1 MDKEQERQQ
10 QLQLSLQDRL
20 QKVSPELFA
29 EFLSKKGVN
38 SEYCPVCG
46 SNDIGTPQVDVMTV
60 GPDGASRRT
69 YIDYVK
75 LIAGGT
81 PHSLAHYQYRLIC
94 NTCGYTAHFAVY
106 PVLKWVEDKDE

>member
-1 MDKEQERQQ
+1 MDKEHERQH
-10 QLQLSLQDRL
+10 QLKLLLQEWL
-20 QKVSPELFA
+20 QYVSPELFA
-29 EFLSKKGVN
+29 EFLSEKGVN
-38 SEYCPVCG
+38 SGYCPLCG
-46 SNDIGTPQVDVMTV
+46 GNDIGSPQVDVMNV
-60 GPDGASRRT
+60 GPAVASRST